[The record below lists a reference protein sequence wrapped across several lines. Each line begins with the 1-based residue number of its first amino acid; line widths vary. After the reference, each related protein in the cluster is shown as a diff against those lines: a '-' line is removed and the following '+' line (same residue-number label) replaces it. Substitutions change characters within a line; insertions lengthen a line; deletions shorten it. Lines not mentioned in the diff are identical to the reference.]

1 MIDAES
7 ISVAAPQPRLQ
18 RFANVAGR
26 YGISA
31 AGPISISAAHFIAS
45 LIFLRA
51 FAPAAFGLFSFALV
65 IVPLCLSMSAALLGA
80 PVATAITRGHAL
92 SDHEL
97 ASLMKANFAF
107 SFVAGIVIAA
117 LLFASGAEIPLAAL
131 LGVYGGAMTLRW
143 FARSYAYTK
152 RAIARVAASDF
163 SYSVLLTASLATLL
177 ATHTLTPA
185 NAALAMGASIALAL
199 LPFGTTFL
207 KQQIAS
213 LFTGTLGIYRAIWRD
228 LTRWSLLG
236 VVATELTAN
245 AHAYLVT
252 FISGPK
258 AFALLAVGSLFM
270 RPVSLCLSALPDL
283 ERPAMARKIA
293 AGHATSAYRHVREFR
308 AAAIVIWLCTIVLSV
323 VVMHWFPTLILKH
336 GYDARDVSIVVVLWA
351 TIMAVRLLRTP
362 ESVLLQAAREFR
374 PLAGA
379 SLWSSVVS
387 LALTLGLLLV
397 AGPIAS
403 LCGILAGDLVMT
415 AKILVLARKW
425 RAQHG

>member
-7 ISVAAPQPRLQ
+7 LPIVAASARFQ
-18 RFANVAGR
+18 RVANAAGR

-31 AGPISISAAHFIAS
+31 AGPVSISAAHFIAS

-65 IVPLCLSMSAALLGA
+65 VVPLCLSMSAALLGA

-92 SDHEL
+92 TDHEL
-97 ASLMKANFAF
+97 TSLMKANFVF
-107 SFVAGIVIAA
+107 SLLAGIVITT
-117 LLFASGAEIPLAAL
+117 LLFMSGAELPLAAL

-143 FARSYAYTK
+143 FARSYAYTQ

-163 SYSVLLTASLATLL
+163 SYSILLIGSLATLL
-177 ATHTLTPA
+177 ATHRLSPE
-185 NAALAMGASIALAL
+185 NAAFAMGASIATAL
-199 LPFGTTFL
+199 LPFGAVFL
-207 KQQIAS
+207 KKQIAS
-213 LFTGTLGIYRAIWRD
+213 LFTGSLGLYRAIWRD

-252 FISGPK
+252 FVSGPK

-270 RPVSLCLSALPDL
+270 RPVALCLSALPDL

-293 AGHATSAYRHVREFR
+293 AGQSVRAYAHVREFR
-308 AAAIVIWLCTIVLSV
+308 MAALGMWICTIVLSV
-323 VVMHWFPTLILKH
+323 VVMRWFPSLILKH
-336 GYDARDVSIVVVLWA
+336 GYNGNDVTTVVALWA
-351 TIMAVRLLRTP
+351 AIMAVRVLRTP

-379 SLWSSVVS
+379 SLWSSIVS
-387 LALTLGLLLV
+387 LTLTLGLLLM
-397 AGPIAS
+397 AGPVAS
-403 LCGILAGDLVMT
+403 LCGILIGDLVMT
-415 AKILVLARKW
+415 AKILVLARQW